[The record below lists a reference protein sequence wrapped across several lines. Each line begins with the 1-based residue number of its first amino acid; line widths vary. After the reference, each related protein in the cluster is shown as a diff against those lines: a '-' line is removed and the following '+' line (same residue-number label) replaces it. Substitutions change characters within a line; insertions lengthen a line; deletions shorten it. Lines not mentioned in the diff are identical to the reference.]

1 LMRRSPPCA
10 SRLECSVES
19 NASAKRS

>member
-1 LMRRSPPCA
+1 LMRPSPPCA